1 MRGGGWATSED
12 VAGPDLIGPVY
23 VAEDELDVLFRR
35 HSRALLGM
43 VWVML
48 GDLGVAEEVV
58 QDAFLSLQRAWPTMR
73 DQSRALG
80 YLRAT
85 SLNLVRARLRHRL
98 VVLRHPLA
106 RPLDTASAEDAVM
119 LSEDRREVWAA
130 LRRLPER
137 QRECLVLRYYAEMND
152 DDIASTLRISQNSV
166 RTHLRRGMAALDLSV
181 NCVPRPLLPCMQ
193 TA

>member
-1 MRGGGWATSED
+1 MRAGGWATSED
-12 VAGPDLIGPVY
+12 VAGVPAVSHAY
-23 VAEDELDVLFRR
+23 VAEDELTALFRR

-48 GDLGVAEEVV
+48 GDLGAAEEVV
-58 QDAFLSLQRAWPTMR
+58 QDSFISLQRAWPTMR

-106 RPLDTASAEDAVM
+106 RPIDTASAEDAVM
-119 LSEDRREVWAA
+119 LSEDRREVLAA
-130 LRRLPER
+130 LRRLPVR
-137 QRECLVLRYYAEMND
+137 QRECLVMRYYAEMTEQ
-152 DDIASTLRISQNSV
+152 DIASMLKISQNSV
-166 RTHLRRGMAALDLSV
+166 RTHLRRGMAALEAGLEA
-181 NCVPRPLLPCMQ
+181 RP
-193 TA
+193 